1 MFMTQ
6 RTMARGRQAGLSVVE
21 LIVGM
26 ALGLVVVS
34 GAITL
39 FVGNVGTSRRM
50 LVEARMNQDLRA
62 AADVVARELRRAGYW
77 ENSIAGTA
85 TTSTGSAATANPN
98 AAISANAASSTITYS
113 IARDSMASPARTYD
127 NTMQT
132 DEQFGFKL
140 DSGVLKMQIGTTWQ
154 PLTDPNVVTVNNF
167 SITPTETALDIREA
181 CAKTCT
187 GTSCPTLTVRSYA
200 LMLQGTA
207 ASDSGVTRVLQET
220 VRVRNDATT
229 GTCPA

>member
-1 MFMTQ
+1 MFMTR
-6 RTMARGRQAGLSVVE
+6 RTRGRGRQAGLSLVE
-21 LIVGM
+21 LMVGM
-26 ALGLVVVS
+26 VIGLVVVS
-34 GAITL
+34 GAISL
-39 FVGNVGTSRRM
+39 FVGNVGNSRRM

-98 AAISANAASSTITYS
+98 AAVSANAASSTITYS
-113 IARDSMASPARTYD
+113 VSRDAVASPARTYD

-140 DSGVLKMQIGTTWQ
+140 EGGVLKMQVGGSWQ
-154 PLTDPNVVTVNNF
+154 PLTDPNIVTINNF
-167 SITPTETALDIREA
+167 SIAPTETALDIREA

-187 GTSCPTLTVRSYA
+187 GSSCPTLTVRSYA
-200 LMLQGTA
+200 LLLQGTA

-220 VRVRNDATT
+220 VRVRNDSTA